1 LKTKIFFYILSLNKF
16 DDLIFKMIFEEA
28 VKPKLR
34 ISIDVNEEIIDSEEQ
49 RGLNDKPNQKS
60 GYGWSLEPPKLTR

>member
-1 LKTKIFFYILSLNKF
+1 
-16 DDLIFKMIFEEA
+16 MIFEEA